1 MYEKKANAIIKIY
14 NDMDFSPGEWRI
26 VGFHVYNEA
35 RRGILN
41 NILTFHDGL
50 RYYMDSP
57 HFGNPPEQMEFDFG
71 DLTWN

>member
-1 MYEKKANAIIKIY
+1 MLKKANAIIKVY
-14 NDMDFSPGEWRI
+14 NDMSLSSGEWHI

-35 RRGILN
+35 RKGVLD

-57 HFGNPPEQMEFDFG
+57 YFGNVPGQQEFDFG
-71 DLTWN
+71 EMTWR